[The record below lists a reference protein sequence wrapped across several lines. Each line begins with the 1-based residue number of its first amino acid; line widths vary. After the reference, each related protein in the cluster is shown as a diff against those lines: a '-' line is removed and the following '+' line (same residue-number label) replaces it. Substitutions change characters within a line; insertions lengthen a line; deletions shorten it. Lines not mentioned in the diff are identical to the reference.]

1 MLTLRRGLLILAV
14 VALAAASSALA
25 APGRVGG
32 AKPARVEVVVTLDAP
47 PLAQARMTNGYAART
62 GGRLSL
68 RAASSVAYLQML
80 AHEQAQVESRI
91 EAAIPSAETHWRYS
105 VVLNGLAV
113 VVPAGEASRLARV
126 PGVAQVYPSVRYRA
140 LGGADSAAPIS
151 AWPASPV
158 TRLRSLTDQPTREH
172 QPALDRT
179 PQQIGAPTLWG
190 PTLSTA
196 GNGIKIGIIDDGL
209 DQSHTFF
216 NPSGFSMPAGFPKG
230 QTAYTTAKVIVAR
243 AFPAPEISY
252 ANQSKPFDPR
262 FSEHATHV
270 AGIAAGDNGV
280 VATTGSRVSG
290 IAPRAYLGNYKALT
304 VPTPGVG
311 LNGNSPEIA
320 AAIEAAV
327 RDGMDVINLSLGE
340 PELEPSRDL
349 VVRAINAAADAGVV
363 PAIAAG
369 NDFGDFGRGSVGS
382 PGTAS
387 KAITAAA
394 VTSTRG
400 SAPDQIADFSS
411 GGPSPI
417 SLELKPDVSAP
428 GVNVLSSVPDRDGS
442 WAIFSGT
449 SMASPH
455 VAGAAALLKQRHPAW
470 TVAQIKSA
478 LALTGRPVHASG
490 STTEVATTRE
500 GGGLIDLPK
509 ADNPLVFAQPS
520 SVSFGLVPRGAPAS
534 RTVQLS
540 DAGGGA
546 GTWSVSVE
554 SQFRPSPLT
563 APATVSVPG
572 SLQVAVNPATT
583 TVDDELTGFVVLTR
597 GGERRRIAYWL
608 RVERPKLASE
618 PHRTLTGPGVFRGT
632 TAGKP
637 SLVSSYRYPEDP
649 QSLATSL
656 AGPEQ
661 VFRFR
666 LTKPVANFGVA
677 VTSRAAGVAV
687 SPRIVLAGN
696 ENRLTGY
703 AALPLVLNPYL
714 DRFGDSIVVS
724 SATRPAPGSYDIVFD
739 TPSRNSAGRF
749 AFRFWVDDVTAPRIR
764 LLDRSARAGGR
775 VRFAI
780 DDGKGS
786 GLELNSVQIQ
796 VDGAA
801 QRTKYVAGTHTFF
814 VSGFGRG
821 AHTLQVTA
829 ADYQELKNNENVTRI
844 LPNTRVFRARFS
856 VR

>member
-140 LGGADSAAPIS
+140 S
-151 AWPASPV
+151 
-158 TRLRSLTDQPTREH
+158 SLTDQPTRE
-172 QPALDRT
+172 QGPALDRT

-216 NPSGFSMPAGFPKG
+216 NPAGFSMPAGFPKG

-340 PELEPSRDL
+340 PEIEPSRDL

-369 NDFGDFGRGSVGS
+369 NDFGDFGYGSVGS
-382 PGTAS
+382 PGTAA

-540 DAGGGA
+540 DAGGGT

-572 SLQVAVNPATT
+572 SLQVAVNPATA

-597 GGERRRIAYWL
+597 DGERRRIAYWL
-608 RVERPKLASE
+608 RVEQPKLVSE
-618 PHRTLTGPGVFRGT
+618 SHRTLTRPGVYRAT

-637 SLVSSYRYPEDP
+637 SLVSTYRYPENP
-649 QSLATSL
+649 SPLSLETSL

-661 VFRFR
+661 AFRFR
-666 LTKPVANFGVA
+666 LRKPVANFGV
-677 VTSRAAGVAV
+677 VITSRGAGVAV
-687 SPRIVLAGN
+687 TPRIVLAGD

-703 AALPLVLNPYL
+703 TALPIVLNPYL
-714 DRFGDSIVVS
+714 DRFEDPIPVS
-724 SATRPAPGSYDIVFD
+724 SATRPAPASYDIVFD
-739 TPSRNSAGRF
+739 TPSRASAGRF
-749 AFRFWVDDVTAPRIR
+749 AFRFWIDDVTPPRIR
-764 LLDRSARAGGR
+764 LLDHSARAGGR
-775 VRFAI
+775 IRFSI

-814 VSGFGRG
+814 VSGFSRG

-844 LPNTRVFRARFS
+844 LPNTRVFRARFTA
-856 VR
+856 R

>member
-1 MLTLRRGLLILAV
+1 MLSLRRGLLILAV
-14 VALAAASSALA
+14 IAFAAASTALA

-32 AKPARVEVVVTLDAP
+32 GSPARVEVVVTLDAP
-47 PLAQARMTNGYAART
+47 SLAQARLTNAYAAR
-62 GGRLSL
+62 GGRRLGMS
-68 RAASSVAYLQML
+68 APSSVAYLQSL
-80 AHEQAQVESRI
+80 AREQAQVESRI
-91 EAAIPSAETHWRYS
+91 DAAIPSAETRWRYS
-105 VVLNGLAV
+105 VVLDGLAV
-113 VVPAGEASRLARV
+113 VVPASEASRLARV
-126 PGVAQVYPSVRYRA
+126 PGVAQVYPSVRYTA
-140 LGGADSAAPIS
+140 L
-151 AWPASPV
+151 
-158 TRLRSLTDQPTREH
+158 
-172 QPALDRT
+172 LDRT
-179 PQQIGAPTLWG
+179 PQQIGAPALWG

-209 DQSHTFF
+209 DQSHPFF
-216 NPSGFSMPAGFPKG
+216 SPAGFSMPAGFPKG
-230 QTAYTTAKVIVAR
+230 QTAYTSAKVIVAR

-252 ANQSKPFDPR
+252 ANQSKPFDPS

-280 VATTGSRVSG
+280 VATTGARVSG

-327 RDGMDVINLSLGE
+327 RAGMDVINLSLGE
-340 PELEPSRDL
+340 PEIEPSRDL
-349 VVRAINAAADAGVV
+349 VVRAINGAADAGVV

-400 SAPDQIADFSS
+400 TTPDQIADFSS
-411 GGPSPI
+411 GGPTPI

-428 GVNVLSSVPDRDGS
+428 GVNVLSSVPAGDGS

-478 LALTGRPVHASG
+478 LALTGKPVHAAG
-490 STTEVATTRE
+490 SSTEVATTRE

-520 SVSFGLVPRGAPAS
+520 SVSFGLVRRGTQPS
-534 RTVQLS
+534 HTVELS

-546 GTWSVSVE
+546 GTWSVTVE
-554 SQFRPSPLT
+554 SQFRPSPLSV
-563 APATVSVPG
+563 AATVSVPG
-572 SLQVAVNPATT
+572 ALQVTVNPAAATP
-583 TVDDELTGFVVLTR
+583 DQELTGFVVLSR

-608 RVERPKLASE
+608 RVEQPRLASE
-618 PHRTLTGPGVFRGT
+618 PHRTLARAGVYRGT

-637 SLVSSYRYPEDP
+637 SRVTTYRYPESP
-649 QSLATSL
+649 QQVATSL
-656 AGPEQ
+656 GGPEQ

-666 LTKPVANFGVA
+666 LGKQAANFGV
-677 VTSRAAGVAV
+677 VITSRGQGVAV
-687 SPRIVLAGN
+687 TPRIVRAGD
-696 ENRLTGY
+696 ENRLAGY
-703 AALPLVLNPYL
+703 AALPIVLNPYL
-714 DRFGDSIVVS
+714 DRFQDPVAAS
-724 SATRPAPGSYDIVFD
+724 SVTRPAPGSYDIVFD
-739 TPSRNSAGRF
+739 TPSGSSAGRF
-749 AFRFWVDDVTAPRIR
+749 AFRFWIDDVTPPRIR
-764 LLDRSARAGGR
+764 LIDRSARVGGR
-775 VRFAI
+775 IRFSI

-786 GLELNSVQIQ
+786 GLELNSVRIQ
-796 VDGAA
+796 VDGAG
-801 QRTKYVAGTHTFF
+801 QRTRYVAGTHTFF
-814 VSGFGRG
+814 ASGFSRG
-821 AHTLQVTA
+821 THTLQVTA
-829 ADYQELKNNENVTRI
+829 ADYQELKNNENVSRI
-844 LPNTRVFRARFS
+844 LANTRVFRARFTI
-856 VR
+856 R

>member
-1 MLTLRRGLLILAV
+1 MLDLRRGLLFLALL
-14 VALAAASSALA
+14 ALAAASSALA

-32 AKPARVEVVVTLDAP
+32 GKPAMVEVVVTLDAP
-47 PLAQARMTNGYAART
+47 PLAQARLTNAYAARA

-68 RAASSVAYLQML
+68 HTASSVAYLATL
-80 AHEQAQVESRI
+80 ATEQAKIESRI

-113 VVPAGEASRLARV
+113 VVPATEAARLARV
-126 PGVAQVYPSVRYRA
+126 PGVSQVYPSVRYHA
-140 LGGADSAAPIS
+140 L
-151 AWPASPV
+151 
-158 TRLRSLTDQPTREH
+158 
-172 QPALDRT
+172 LDRT

-190 PTLSTA
+190 PALSTA
-196 GNGIKIGIIDDGL
+196 GNGMKIGIIDDGL
-209 DQSHTFF
+209 DQSHPFF
-216 NPSGFSMPAGFPKG
+216 NPAGFTMPAGYPKG

-243 AFPAPEISY
+243 AFPAPGITY
-252 ANQSKPFDPR
+252 VDQNKPFDPR
-262 FSEHATHV
+262 NSEHATHV
-270 AGIAAGDNGV
+270 AGIAAGNNGV

-290 IAPRAYLGNYKALT
+290 IAPRAYLGNYKALA

-327 RDGMDVINLSLGE
+327 KDGMDVINLSLGE
-340 PELEPSRDL
+340 PEIEPTRDL

-382 PGTAS
+382 PGSAS

-394 VTSTRG
+394 VTSSRG
-400 SAPDQIADFSS
+400 STAGQIADFSS
-411 GGPSPI
+411 GGPAPV
-417 SLELKPDVSAP
+417 SLQLKPDVSAP
-428 GVNVLSSVPDRDGS
+428 GVNVLSSVPERVGS

-455 VAGAAALLKQRHPAW
+455 VAGAAALLKQRHPTW

-478 LALTGRPVHASG
+478 LALTGKAVRGAG

-500 GGGLIDLPK
+500 GGGLIDLPN
-509 ADNPLVFAQPS
+509 ADNPLVFAEPS
-520 SVSFGLVPRGAPAS
+520 SLSYGLVRRGAQAS
-534 RTVQLS
+534 RSVQLS

-546 GTWSVSVE
+546 GTWSVTVE
-554 SQFRPSPLT
+554 SQFNSSPLT
-563 APATVSVPG
+563 APATVTVPG
-572 SLQVAVNPATT
+572 SLQVAVNPATA
-583 TVDDELTGFVVLTR
+583 TVDDELTGFVVLSR

-608 RVERPKLASE
+608 RVEQPKLASE
-618 PHRTLTGPGVFRGT
+618 PHRTVTAPGAYRGT

-637 SLVSSYRYPEDP
+637 ALVTSYRYPEEPRPLSD
-649 QSLATSL
+649 TSL

-661 VFRFR
+661 VFRFN
-666 LTKPVANFGVA
+666 LKQPVANFGVV
-677 VTSRAAGVAV
+677 VTGTGPGVTV
-687 SPRIVLAGN
+687 TPRIVRAGD

-703 AALPLVLNPYL
+703 AGLPLVLNPYL
-714 DRFGDSIVVS
+714 DRFGDTVAAA

-739 TPSRNSAGRF
+739 TPSRNGAGRF
-749 AFRFWVDDVTAPRIR
+749 TFRFWVNDIAPPRIR
-764 LLDRSARAGGR
+764 LLDRTARAGGR
-775 VRFAI
+775 IRFSI

-801 QRTKYVAGTHTFF
+801 QRTKYIGGTHTFF

-821 AHTLQVTA
+821 THRLQVTA

-844 LPNTRVFRARFS
+844 LPNTTVFRATFK

>member
-1 MLTLRRGLLILAV
+1 VAYLNTLAREQ
-14 VALAAASSALA
+14 
-25 APGRVGG
+25 
-32 AKPARVEVVVTLDAP
+32 ARVET
-47 PLAQARMTNGYAART
+47 
-62 GGRLSL
+62 
-68 RAASSVAYLQML
+68 
-80 AHEQAQVESRI
+80 RI
-91 EAAIPSAETHWRYS
+91 EAAIPSAETRWRYS

-113 VVPAGEASRLARV
+113 VVPAGEAARLARV

-140 LGGADSAAPIS
+140 VGGADSAAPIS

-158 TRLRSLTDQPTREH
+158 MRLRSLTDRPTREQ

-190 PTLSTA
+190 PTLSSA

-209 DQSHTFF
+209 DQSHPFF
-216 NPSGFSMPAGFPKG
+216 NPAGFSMPAGFPKG
-230 QTAYTTAKVIVAR
+230 QAAYTSAKVIVAR

-252 ANQSKPFDPR
+252 ANQGKPFDPR

-340 PELEPSRDL
+340 PEIEPSRDL

-382 PGTAS
+382 PGSAS
-387 KAITAAA
+387 KAVTTAA
-394 VTSTRG
+394 VTSSRG
-400 SAPDQIADFSS
+400 STPDGIADFSS
-411 GGPSPI
+411 SGPTPI
-417 SLELKPDVSAP
+417 SLQLKPDVSAP
-428 GVNVLSSVPDRDGS
+428 GVNVLSSVPEGDGS

-455 VAGAAALLKQRHPAW
+455 VAGAAALLKQRHPSW

-520 SVSFGLVPRGAPAS
+520 SVSFGLIRRGAQAS

-572 SLQVAVNPATT
+572 ALQIAVNPATAA
-583 TVDDELTGFVVLTR
+583 VDEELTGFIVLSR

-608 RVERPKLASE
+608 RIEQPRLASE
-618 PHRTLTGPGVFRGT
+618 PHRTLTRAGVYKGT

-637 SLVSSYRYPEDP
+637 ARVTTYRYPESP
-649 QSLATSL
+649 RLVETALS
-656 AGPEQ
+656 GPEQ

-666 LTKPVANFGVA
+666 LTKAAANFGV
-677 VTSRAAGVAV
+677 VITGRGPGVAV
-687 SPRIVLAGN
+687 TPRIVSAGD
-696 ENRLTGY
+696 ENRLAGY
-703 AALPLVLNPYL
+703 SALPIVLNPYL
-714 DRFGDSIVVS
+714 ERFQDQIAVS
-724 SATRPAPGSYDIVFD
+724 SATRPGSGSYDIVFD
-739 TPSRNSAGRF
+739 TPNASGAGRF
-749 AFRFWVDDVTAPRIR
+749 AFRFWVGDVTPPRIR
-764 LLDRSARAGGR
+764 LIDRSTRVGGR
-775 VRFAI
+775 IRFSI

-786 GLELNSVQIQ
+786 GLDLPSVEIR

-801 QRTKYVAGTHTFF
+801 QRTKVVGGTHTFF
-814 VSGFGRG
+814 ASSFGRG
-821 AHTLQVTA
+821 THTLQVTA

-844 LPNTRVFRARFS
+844 LANTRVLHARFV

>member
-1 MLTLRRGLLILAV
+1 MPDLRRGLLFLAV
-14 VALAAASSALA
+14 VALAAASNALA

-32 AKPARVEVVVTLDAP
+32 GKPALVEVVVTLDAP
-47 PLAQARMTNGYAART
+47 PLAQARLTNAYAART
-62 GGRLSL
+62 GRRLSL
-68 RAASSVAYLQML
+68 HAASSVAYLQTL
-80 AHEQAQVESRI
+80 AREQAQVESRI
-91 EAAIPSAETHWRYS
+91 ESAIPSAETHWRYS

-126 PGVAQVYPSVRYRA
+126 PGVAEVYPSVRYHA
-140 LGGADSAAPIS
+140 L
-151 AWPASPV
+151 
-158 TRLRSLTDQPTREH
+158 
-172 QPALDRT
+172 LDRT

-190 PTLSTA
+190 PTLSSA
-196 GNGIKIGIIDDGL
+196 GNGMKIGIIDDGL
-209 DQSHTFF
+209 DQSHQFF
-216 NPSGFSMPAGFPKG
+216 NPAGFSMPAGFPKG

-243 AFPAPEISY
+243 AFPAPGISY
-252 ANQSKPFDPR
+252 ANQNKPFDPE

-270 AGIAAGDNGV
+270 AGIAAGNNGV

-290 IAPRAYLGNYKALT
+290 IAPRAYLGNYKALA

-340 PELEPSRDL
+340 PEIEPSRDL
-349 VVRAINAAADAGVV
+349 VVRAINGAADAGVV

-387 KAITAAA
+387 KAITSAA
-394 VTSTRG
+394 VTSSRG
-400 SAPDQIADFSS
+400 STAGQIADFSS
-411 GGPSPI
+411 SGPSPI

-428 GVNVLSSVPDRDGS
+428 GVNVLSSVPNRAGT

-455 VAGAAALLKQRHPAW
+455 VAGAAALLKQRHPTW

-478 LALTGRPVHASG
+478 LALTGRPVRGSG
-490 STTEVATTRE
+490 LTTEVATTRE

-509 ADNPLVFAQPS
+509 ADNPLVFAEPS
-520 SVSFGLVPRGAPAS
+520 SLSFGLVRRGAQAS

-540 DAGGGA
+540 DAGGGG

-563 APATVSVPG
+563 APASVSVPG
-572 SLQVAVNPATT
+572 PLQLAVNPATAA
-583 TVDDELTGFVVLTR
+583 VDDELTGFVVLSR

-608 RVERPKLASE
+608 RVEQPKLASE
-618 PHRTLTGPGVFRGT
+618 PHRTLTAAGVYGGT

-649 QSLATSL
+649 QALATSL

-666 LTKPVANFGVA
+666 LKKPVANFGVV
-677 VTSRAAGVAV
+677 VTSHAAGVAV
-687 SPRIVLAGN
+687 SPRIVLAGD
-696 ENRLTGY
+696 ENRLMGY
-703 AALPLVLNPYL
+703 AALPIVLNPYL
-714 DRFGDSIVVS
+714 DRFGDPVPIS

-739 TPSRNSAGRF
+739 TPNGSSAGRF
-749 AFRFWVDDVTAPRIR
+749 TFRFWIGDVTPPRIR

-775 VRFAI
+775 IRFSI

-786 GLELNSVQIQ
+786 GLELTSVLIQ

-821 AHTLQVTA
+821 THKLQVTA

-844 LPNTRVFRARFS
+844 LPNTRVFRARFV

>member
-32 AKPARVEVVVTLDAP
+32 AKPARVEVVVTLDGP

-140 LGGADSAAPIS
+140 S
-151 AWPASPV
+151 
-158 TRLRSLTDQPTREH
+158 SLTDQPTRE
-172 QPALDRT
+172 QGPALDRT

-216 NPSGFSMPAGFPKG
+216 NPAGFSMPAGFPKG

-340 PELEPSRDL
+340 PEIEPSRDL
-349 VVRAINAAADAGVV
+349 VVRAINAAADAGVI

-369 NDFGDFGRGSVGS
+369 NDFGDFGHGSVGS
-382 PGTAS
+382 P
-387 KAITAAA
+387 
-394 VTSTRG
+394 
-400 SAPDQIADFSS
+400 
-411 GGPSPI
+411 
-417 SLELKPDVSAP
+417 P
-428 GVNVLSSVPDRDGS
+428 GVP
-442 WAIFSGT
+442 
-449 SMASPH
+449 
-455 VAGAAALLKQRHPAW
+455 W
-470 TVAQIKSA
+470 TM
-478 LALTGRPVHASG
+478 
-490 STTEVATTRE
+490 
-500 GGGLIDLPK
+500 
-509 ADNPLVFAQPS
+509 
-520 SVSFGLVPRGAPAS
+520 
-534 RTVQLS
+534 
-540 DAGGGA
+540 
-546 GTWSVSVE
+546 
-554 SQFRPSPLT
+554 
-563 APATVSVPG
+563 
-572 SLQVAVNPATT
+572 
-583 TVDDELTGFVVLTR
+583 
-597 GGERRRIAYWL
+597 
-608 RVERPKLASE
+608 
-618 PHRTLTGPGVFRGT
+618 
-632 TAGKP
+632 
-637 SLVSSYRYPEDP
+637 
-649 QSLATSL
+649 
-656 AGPEQ
+656 
-661 VFRFR
+661 
-666 LTKPVANFGVA
+666 
-677 VTSRAAGVAV
+677 
-687 SPRIVLAGN
+687 
-696 ENRLTGY
+696 
-703 AALPLVLNPYL
+703 
-714 DRFGDSIVVS
+714 
-724 SATRPAPGSYDIVFD
+724 
-739 TPSRNSAGRF
+739 
-749 AFRFWVDDVTAPRIR
+749 
-764 LLDRSARAGGR
+764 
-775 VRFAI
+775 
-780 DDGKGS
+780 
-786 GLELNSVQIQ
+786 
-796 VDGAA
+796 
-801 QRTKYVAGTHTFF
+801 
-814 VSGFGRG
+814 
-821 AHTLQVTA
+821 
-829 ADYQELKNNENVTRI
+829 
-844 LPNTRVFRARFS
+844 
-856 VR
+856 

>member
-1 MLTLRRGLLILAV
+1 MLHLRRGLLILAV

-32 AKPARVEVVVTLDAP
+32 GEPALVEVVVTLDAP
-47 PLAQARMTNGYAART
+47 PLAQARLTNAYAART
-62 GGRLSL
+62 GGHLSL
-68 RAASSVAYLQML
+68 RAASSIAYLETL
-80 AHEQAQVESRI
+80 AREQSQVESRI

-113 VVPAGEASRLARV
+113 VVPASDASRLARV
-126 PGVAQVYPSVRYRA
+126 RGVSQVYPSIRYHA
-140 LGGADSAAPIS
+140 LRGADSAAPIS

-158 TRLRSLTDQPTREH
+158 TRLRSLADPPTRE
-172 QPALDRT
+172 QLPALDRT
-179 PQQIGAPTLWG
+179 PQQIGAPALWG

-196 GNGIKIGIIDDGL
+196 GNGVKIGIIDDGL
-209 DQSHTFF
+209 DQSHAFF
-216 NPSGFSMPAGFPKG
+216 SPAGFSMPAGFPKG
-230 QTAYTTAKVIVAR
+230 QIPYTSAKVIVAR

-327 RDGMDVINLSLGE
+327 RDGMNVINLSLGE
-340 PELEPSRDL
+340 PEIEPSRDL

-400 SAPDQIADFSS
+400 GAADVIADFSS
-411 GGPSPI
+411 GGPSPV
-417 SLELKPDVSAP
+417 SLQLKPDVSAP
-428 GVNVLSSVPDRDGS
+428 GVNVLSSVPERSGS

-455 VAGAAALLKQRHPAW
+455 VAGAAALLKQRHPTW

-478 LALTGRPVHASG
+478 LALTGRPVHGPG

-520 SVSFGLVPRGAPAS
+520 SVSFGLVQRGEQAS
-534 RTVQLS
+534 RSVQLS
-540 DAGGGA
+540 DAGGGT

-554 SQFRPSPLT
+554 SQFHPSPLT
-563 APATVSVPG
+563 APATASVPG
-572 SLQVAVNPATT
+572 SLQVAVNPATAA
-583 TVDDELTGFVVLTR
+583 VDDELTGFIVLTR

-608 RVERPKLASE
+608 RVEQPKLASE
-618 PHRTLTGPGVFRGT
+618 AHRTLTRAGVYRGT
-632 TAGKP
+632 TAGKR
-637 SLVSSYRYPEDP
+637 SLVSSYRYPESP
-649 QSLATSL
+649 RGVQTSV

-666 LTKPVANFGVA
+666 LRKPVANFGVV
-677 VTSRAAGVAV
+677 VTSHAAGVAV
-687 SPRIVLAGN
+687 TPRIVRAGD

-703 AALPLVLNPYL
+703 TALPIVLNPYL
-714 DRFGDSIVVS
+714 ERFQDPVAAS

-739 TPSRNSAGRF
+739 TPSGSSSGRF
-749 AFRFWVDDVTAPRIR
+749 AFRFWVDDVTPPRIR
-764 LLDRSARAGGR
+764 LLDRSAHAGGR
-775 VRFAI
+775 IRFSI

-796 VDGAA
+796 VDGAS
-801 QRTKYVAGTHTFF
+801 QRTRYFAGAHTFF
-814 VSGFGRG
+814 VSGFSRG
-821 AHTLQVTA
+821 SHTLRVAA
-829 ADYQELKNNENVTRI
+829 ADYQELKNNENVSRI
-844 LPNTRVFRARFS
+844 RPNTRVFRASFS
-856 VR
+856 LR